1 MKKLFFAV
9 FLIILLAAFS
19 FPILNGHIAGNEKEL
34 IARQQSAQRQKEISA
49 LYRDVCGKLLEG
61 DYSEALIL
69 SDKCLDML
77 SPEDDTK
84 LYAQVLMNKALSL
97 YGAGEYSASQ
107 DICNILTE
115 QSRPEAY
122 LLKAQNSFKLGDTDS
137 EEDSLI
143 RYAEITGDKSRLNR
157 AGKLAMNRGDY
168 TEAIAYFNEYDAS
181 CLSGA
186 SAADE
191 AVFRR
196 AVCYMSTGD
205 YVRAADDL
213 KRCEVNGIET
223 DEAQFYLAVCL
234 MKLGNT
240 QEAESAFEKCIAEG
254 CHTEEARELIGLCS

>member
-1 MKKLFFAV
+1 MKKLLFAV

-19 FPILNGHIAGNEKEL
+19 FPILNGHIAENENEL
-34 IARQQSAQRQKEISA
+34 LNRQRAVQQQKDISA
-49 LYRDVCGKLLEG
+49 LYRDACDKLSEG
-61 DYSEALIL
+61 NYSEAVIL

-77 SPEDDTK
+77 STENDTK

-107 DICNILTE
+107 NICNVLTE

-122 LLKAQNSFKLGDTDS
+122 LLKAQNSFMLGDTAS

-157 AGKLAMNRGDY
+157 AGELAMNRGDY
-168 TEAIAYFNEYDAS
+168 SEAIGYFNEYDAS
-181 CLSGA
+181 CLSGTLET
-186 SAADE
+186 DE

-213 KRCEVNGIET
+213 RRCEVNGIET
-223 DEAQFYLAVCL
+223 DEAHFYLAVCL

-254 CHTEEARELIGLCS
+254 SHTEEVRELIGLCS